1 MQSKLESGPP
11 DVARRVTR
19 QAWSTARR
27 LQQSAA
33 YLPLPGLREPRS
45 ETAQGVVS
53 GCMGLPEAAN
63 VAAHTALGAAM
74 STAVNGFSAADG
86 FPQVSG
92 GYDHQAV

>member
-1 MQSKLESGPP
+1 
-11 DVARRVTR
+11 
-19 QAWSTARR
+19 
-27 LQQSAA
+27 
-33 YLPLPGLREPRS
+33 
-45 ETAQGVVS
+45 
-53 GCMGLPEAAN
+53 MGLPEAAN